1 MSAPTTPIPTVENM
15 FCNVCD
21 ENPMQTI
28 LTKENLILCGFCG
41 EEMYNFTEADRV
53 KDWDVGWSQE
63 LKDVMNGV
71 SELST
76 TITRL
81 EKNGD
86 EEE

>member
-41 EEMYNFTEADRV
+41 EPMYEFTEEDMV
-53 KDWDVGWSQE
+53 KDWEPGWSQE

-71 SELST
+71 KELSAE
-76 TITRL
+76 ITKL
-81 EKNGD
+81 EKG